1 MGESSSIGHLTVSR
15 TPGLLRLGAH
25 SRIGHFN
32 WIGGEPAD
40 SPLFR
45 GEPPRCPQSVIGN
58 HSAVTTR
65 HYLDCTSSIV
75 TGDFTTVAGMRSVF
89 FSHEIDV
96 EAAKQRS
103 APITI
108 GSYCLV
114 GTNCV
119 GSREAYGQIARCSA
133 PALCSGPIITRPTAS
148 TPARRHE
155 RSNRFRPTP
164 HVFTVRGVACRLSAD
179 VSEAHSETLKY
190 RPGFPAQ
197 VGGRAGVDSTD
208 SVDVAAC
215 SGSGPHQ
222 DAYWFLREPVD
233 LASLENLNRRL
244 AVALGA
250 DAGVVAKPHTTLRP
264 AG

>member
-75 TGDFTTVAGMRSVF
+75 IGDFTTVAGMRSVF
-89 FSHEIDV
+89 FSHGIDV

-119 GSREAYGQIARCSA
+119 VLAGSVLPDCS
-133 PALCSGPIITRPTAS
+133 
-148 TPARRHE
+148 
-155 RSNRFRPTP
+155 
-164 HVFTVRGVACRLSAD
+164 V
-179 VSEAHSETLKY
+179 
-190 RPGFPAQ
+190 
-197 VGGRAGVDSTD
+197 
-208 SVDVAAC
+208 
-215 SGSGPHQ
+215 
-222 DAYWFLREPVD
+222 
-233 LASLENLNRRL
+233 
-244 AVALGA
+244 LGA
-250 DAGVVAKPHTTLRP
+250 GSLLRAHHHETHRLYAGSPTREVKRLPTDAAYFHRTRG
-264 AG
+264 GM